1 MNNKGK
7 ASGFGIY
14 AVAVVII
21 AVLYLLMSRFGSQTS
36 DYTYDAFVKD
46 VDSGSV
52 TSVVIKQNAEVP
64 TGVLYVSFSGSK
76 EQKMLNVSDVND
88 IQSMLTKKNISY
100 DLRDV
105 SRQSV
110 WITTV
115 LPIGISLFVIIF
127 LFAMMTRQGGG
138 GGNAKM
144 MNFGKSRAKLMTN
157 YQNHVTFNDVA
168 GLDEEKEELAE
179 IVDFLKN
186 PVKYT
191 MLGAR
196 IPKGVILTGPP
207 GTGKTLL
214 AKAIAGEAGVP
225 FFSISGSDFVEMFV
239 GVGASRVRDLFEEA
253 KKNAPCIVFI
263 DEIDAVARRRG
274 TGMGGGHDEREQTL
288 NQMLVEMDGFGVNQG
303 IIVMAATNRIDIL
316 DPAIL
321 RPGRFDR
328 KVVVGRPDVAGRLA
342 ILNVHAAKKPLGDDV
357 DLDSLSRTTAGFT
370 GADLENLLNEAA
382 INAAKHGRKFIKNE
396 DVNYAFV
403 KVGIGVE
410 KRSKIISEK
419 EKKITAYH
427 ESGHAILF
435 HVLPDV
441 GPVHSVSIIPTGM
454 GAAGYTMPLPEK
466 DEMFNTRG
474 KMLQNIIVS
483 LGGRVAEELVFD
495 DITTG
500 ASQDIRQATQTARD
514 MVTKYGFSSK
524 LGLINYDTD
533 NDEVFIGRDLA
544 HTRPY
549 GENIAGQIDAEVK
562 NIIDECYSRAKTII
576 SENRDILDKSASLLL
591 DKEKISREE
600 FEALFEE
607 ENKENEVVQSVE

>member
-157 YQNHVTFNDVA
+157 DQNHVTFNDVA

-288 NQMLVEMDGFGVNQG
+288 NQMLVEMDGFGVNEG

-591 DKEKISREE
+591 EKEKISREE

>member
-157 YQNHVTFNDVA
+157 DQNHVTFNDVA

-288 NQMLVEMDGFGVNQG
+288 NQMLVEMDGFGVKQG

-591 DKEKISREE
+591 EKEKISREE